1 MSGAAPSLTGWL
13 VEAPSQFEF
22 AARAIAQVL
31 IHKHTAF
38 QELYI
43 VATHNLGKALVL
55 DGKWQSCVADEFIY
69 HEALVHPALMLH
81 GAARRVLIL
90 GGAEGATAREAA
102 RWPTVQD
109 MVMVDID
116 REVVDA
122 CRQFLPEMHQG
133 VFADQRLTVV
143 IEDADHFLE
152 RDTTLWDIIIMD
164 LCDPVADGPSLSLF
178 TVEAFSRMANHLTPR
193 GVIVVQAGPA
203 AGAGFGTVVRTMSQ
217 VFSTVLPYS
226 AHVPT
231 YPGPWGFVVGCRHDS
246 RLPAE
251 REIGRKLRAV
261 SSDLRCLD
269 AAALKAMFALPRYVQ
284 LALAEGDDIS
294 TAASPVTFF

>member
-1 MSGAAPSLTGWL
+1 MSGAAPSPTGWL

-22 AARAIAQVL
+22 AARAIAHVF

-69 HEALVHPALMLH
+69 HEALVQPALMLH

-109 MVMVDID
+109 ITMVDID

-122 CRQFLPEMHQG
+122 CRDFLPEMHRD
-133 VFADQRLTVV
+133 VFADPRLHVV
-143 IEDADHFLE
+143 IEDASSFL
-152 RDTTLWDIIIMD
+152 DGGTTHWDIIIMD

-178 TVEAFSRMANHLTPR
+178 TVEAFSRMAYRLASR
-193 GVIVVQAGPA
+193 GIVAVQAGPIT
-203 AGAGFGTVVRTMSQ
+203 GAGFSTVVRTMRQ
-217 VFSTVLPYS
+217 VFPTVLPYS
-226 AHVPT
+226 AHIPT
-231 YPGPWGFVVGCRHDS
+231 YPGTWGFVVGSRDEY

-261 SSDLRCLD
+261 ISDLRYLD

-284 LALAEGDDIS
+284 RTLIDSDAIS
-294 TAASPVTFF
+294 TKARPVTFF